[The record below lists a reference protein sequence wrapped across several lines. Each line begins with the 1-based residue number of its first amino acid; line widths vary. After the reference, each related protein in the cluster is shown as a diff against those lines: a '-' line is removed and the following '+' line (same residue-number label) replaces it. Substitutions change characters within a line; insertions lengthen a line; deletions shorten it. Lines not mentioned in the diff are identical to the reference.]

1 MRADTELCRPEERID
16 CLPFH
21 ARFFFSFDRSIAP
34 SLQID
39 VNPLHDVCGPAIERA
54 DIEGIVVSL
63 ETLVGGE
70 LINQKRLEKG
80 MKPLT
85 ILTVNRSSK
94 YNLSSTFIREMSSV
108 WSKHALSYNSNV

>member
-1 MRADTELCRPEERID
+1 M
-16 CLPFH
+16 
-21 ARFFFSFDRSIAP
+21 
-34 SLQID
+34 
-39 VNPLHDVCGPAIERA
+39 CGPAVERA

-63 ETLVGGE
+63 ETLAGGE
-70 LINQKRLEKG
+70 LINQKRAEKG